1 MTTST
6 QRNKRENALAEPLD
20 NQMFEREGF
29 DRRGIRR
36 EFAGVQALSLDDKD
50 VQQDDQT
57 FVDPRTIDMPVGP
70 TAMGDFDGQGVR
82 MLDIEGD
89 RWPTFRWTQGF
100 EQLKE
105 DSGDVAEQRDA
116 VLELLDFFADVAFL
130 TGIGPDSSYRDG
142 MFDWLRDSI
151 SSGRTFDLSS
161 TGSLAADDDR
171 PENVVHVDALEQVD
185 GRLMDMETANWDVM
199 VGSQEALAKF
209 NNVRDSSNGVI
220 GDTYF
225 DALMDDDNAMGGVND
240 WSLVPLDIAPAKVPY
255 GEGQNSSEL
264 LDQFTV
270 NLVDTGTEVK
280 SSGGDEDGQI
290 GTDEVFLLPDM
301 EAVRDNYWRVHEMG
315 EPELF
320 GPLDLR
326 GGKEAYDYAWRYT
339 HRFNPKRRHPNA
351 TDAIHLKNVSDL
363 FN

>member
-6 QRNKRENALAEPLD
+6 PQNKRQQSLAEPLE

-36 EFAGVQALSLDDKD
+36 EFAGVQALSLDDKH

-70 TAMGDFDGQGVR
+70 TAMGDVEGQGVR

-89 RWPTFRWTQGF
+89 RWPSFRWTQGF

-105 DSGDVAEQRDA
+105 DSGDVEDQRNA
-116 VLELLDFFADVAFL
+116 VLELLDFFADTAFL
-130 TGIGPDSSYRDG
+130 TGIGPDSQYRDG
-142 MFDWLRDSI
+142 MFDWLRNSI
-151 SSGRTFDLSS
+151 PSERTFDLSN
-161 TGSLAADDDR
+161 TGNYDTDR
-171 PENVVHVDALEQVD
+171 PENVIHKDAMEQVD
-185 GRLMDMETANWDVM
+185 GRLMDLETANWDVM
-199 VGSQEALAKF
+199 VGSQTSLAQF
-209 NNVRDSSNGVI
+209 NQVRDSSSGII
-220 GDTYF
+220 GNTYF
-225 DALMDDDNAMGGVND
+225 DALMDEDNAMGGIND
-240 WSLVPLDIAPAKVPY
+240 WSLVPEDIAPAKVPY
-255 GEGQNSSEL
+255 DSGENSSEM

-270 NLVDTGTEVK
+270 NLVDTSVDVK
-280 SSGGDEDGQI
+280 SSGDEDGQI
-290 GTDEVFLLPDM
+290 GTDEVFLLPSMD
-301 EAVRDNYWRVHEMG
+301 EVRDKFWRVHEMG